1 MQLKSAVQ
9 WIPHPDGHW
18 ILRNPEDITCIQV
31 DDFDKQ
37 VILQL
42 NQQPLTNILAEYDL
56 DLEDLQNL
64 LKDLAQAGMLEG
76 TKPPKAKFNLL
87 SFTIPLVNPD
97 VWLSRHIDKIR
108 WIWTWEFGF
117 FLCAFISSS
126 VAVWLASVEEV
137 ATSHQQLLTAGKI
150 DNAIQVILLT
160 MLVIALHELGHA
172 FTLKH
177 YGGIVK
183 EIGLLFMCLI
193 PGCYTDTTDQYSLV
207 RRKQRV
213 LVVAAGV
220 LIQVTIWAFAVWIW
234 LFSQSNPVWHQISYL
249 LMVAAL
255 LTVAINLNPL
265 NKFDGYYLLVAG
277 TGINNLRQ
285 RSFDFYVDLLRREEI
300 EEAVETQWVLAAYA
314 PLSIVYTVWAF
325 SYLMSLIGNWALL
338 NVPSF

>member
-42 NQQPLTNILAEYDL
+42 SQQPITNILAEYNL
-56 DLEDLQNL
+56 DLEDVQNL
-64 LKDLAQAGMLEG
+64 LRDLAQAGMLEG

-97 VWLSRHIDKIR
+97 VWLSRHIDKLR

-117 FLCAFISSS
+117 FLCAFIASS
-126 VAVWLASVEEV
+126 VAVWLASSAEV
-137 ATSHQQLLTAGKI
+137 AASHQQLWIAGKNDTI
-150 DNAIQVILLT
+150 FKFVLLT

-183 EIGLLFMCLI
+183 EIGLLFMCFI

-220 LIQVTIWAFAVWIW
+220 LIQVTIWAFAVWMW

-265 NKFDGYYLLVAG
+265 NRFDGYYLLVAG

-285 RSFDFYVDLLRREEI
+285 RACDFYGDLLRREEI
-300 EEAVETQWVLAAYA
+300 EEAAETRWVLAAYA
-314 PLSIVYTVWAF
+314 PLSILYNVLVL
-325 SYLMSLIGNWALL
+325 SYLASLLGNL
-338 NVPSF
+338 VSRVSSF

>member
-9 WIPHPDGHW
+9 WIPHPDGYW

-42 NQQPLTNILAEYDL
+42 SQQPVTNILAEYDL
-56 DLEDLQNL
+56 DLEDVQNL

-97 VWLSRHIDKIR
+97 VWLSRHIDKFR

-126 VAVWLASVEEV
+126 VAVLLASAAEV
-137 ATSHQQLLTAGKI
+137 AASHQQLLTAGKI
-150 DNAIQVILLT
+150 ENASKVVLMT

-220 LIQVTIWAFAVWIW
+220 LIQVTIWAVAVWIW
-234 LFSQSNPVWHQISYL
+234 LLSQGNLVWHQISYL

-265 NKFDGYYLLVAG
+265 NRFDGYYLLVAA

-285 RSFDFYVDLLRREEI
+285 KSFNFYVDLLRREEI
-300 EEAVETQWVLAAYA
+300 EAEVETRWVLAVYA

-325 SYLMSLIGNWALL
+325 SYLMSLIGNWVLL

>member
-9 WIPHPDGHW
+9 WIPHPDGYW
-18 ILRNPEDITCIQV
+18 ILRNPEDITCLQV
-31 DDFDKQ
+31 DNLDKQ

-42 NQQPLTNILAEYDL
+42 SKQPITNILAEYEL
-56 DLEDLQNL
+56 DLEDVQNL
-64 LKDLAQAGMLEG
+64 LRDLAQAGMLEG
-76 TKPPKAKFNLL
+76 TKPPKSKFNLL
-87 SFTIPLVNPD
+87 SFTIPLFNPD
-97 VWLSRHIDKIR
+97 TFLTQHIDKMR

-117 FLCAFISSS
+117 LLCAFIASS
-126 VAVWLASVEEV
+126 VAVWLGSSAEV
-137 ATSHQQLLTAGKI
+137 ATSHQQLWIAGQNETIFKF
-150 DNAIQVILLT
+150 VLLT

-183 EIGLLFMCLI
+183 EIGLLFVCLI

-220 LIQVTIWAFAVWIW
+220 LIQLTIWSIAVWVW
-234 LFSQSNPVWHQISYL
+234 LFSQSNPVGHQISYL

-265 NKFDGYYLLVAG
+265 NRFDGYYLLVAG
-277 TGINNLRQ
+277 TGINNLRK
-285 RSFDFYVDLLRREEI
+285 RSFDFYANLLRREEI
-300 EEAVETQWVLAAYA
+300 EEAAETRFVLAAYA
-314 PLSIVYTVWAF
+314 PLSIIYTVWAL